1 MPLRSSHRT
10 HIATKHLQITNGP
23 SYIPLSLWIW
33 ANLQTTS
40 REWRAKRSTKQK
52 KVTQRPLHFNKE
64 EKVPFLQLVGHIIAY
79 SYCILQKD
87 LLRWCFSG
95 FLWVWFSNKTISAV
109 VEEVF
114 LIYMANPATAMEIFR
129 PFSILYFENTRNNK
143 FNANKCHNN
152 PPKKVPPPEKYL
164 QTSQPVQREKTGP
177 FKANQWVQR
186 VDNVFPGGSGSEN
199 PPGDKKRTRKKLFT
213 RSLKMFGFL

>member
-1 MPLRSSHRT
+1 
-10 HIATKHLQITNGP
+10 
-23 SYIPLSLWIW
+23 
-33 ANLQTTS
+33 
-40 REWRAKRSTKQK
+40 
-52 KVTQRPLHFNKE
+52 
-64 EKVPFLQLVGHIIAY
+64 
-79 SYCILQKD
+79 
-87 LLRWCFSG
+87 
-95 FLWVWFSNKTISAV
+95 
-109 VEEVF
+109 
-114 LIYMANPATAMEIFR
+114 MANPATAMEIFR

-199 PPGDKKRTRKKLFT
+199 PPCDKKKNQKKTFHQKPKNVWIFITLKIPSSKRKNTIIPKKF
-213 RSLKMFGFL
+213 RSRQVSGYKKGETGQASGFRG